1 MTRITLNS
9 LLRPAWVLLAV
20 LATLPAIA
28 ADHQEGSAPAPTT
41 AATTAASAAPSSV
54 SFSWGAEIGSTVD
67 LSGHDMTSL
76 DFSAYFGMR
85 RSWLDFAGV
94 GAAANIVVNNSSRT
108 YPLFANLRFSF
119 TPRNPLLFADLRGG
133 MALHSIDVVSGNK
146 FKPFAQVGVGVYL
159 ARGKSFS
166 SYLIAGYAWYSRS
179 GISYIPETANATPLP
194 ETAAAVADVTVDADT
209 EGGEPTP
216 TEPVTPVT
224 PTAEPVMLKDLQC
237 GFVRLGIRF

>member
-1 MTRITLNS
+1 MTRITLKS
-9 LLRPAWVLLAV
+9 LLRPACAMIAV
-20 LATLPAIA
+20 LATI
-28 ADHQEGSAPAPTT
+28 
-41 AATTAASAAPSSV
+41 AASADEPQSTDTEGGDSSADATSAV

-76 DFSAYFGMR
+76 DFSAYFGIR

-94 GAAANIVVNNSSRT
+94 GAAANIVVNNSSRS

-133 MALHSIDVVSGNK
+133 MALHSIDLVTGSK

-159 ARGKSFS
+159 ARGKRFS

-179 GISYIPETANATPLP
+179 GISFVPETANATPLP
-194 ETAAAVADVTVDADT
+194 EAESGDT
-209 EGGEPTP
+209 EGGEATAPA
-216 TEPVTPVT
+216 EPVTPDVLS
-224 PTAEPVMLKDLQC
+224 AEPVMLSDLQC
-237 GFVRLGIRF
+237 AFVRLGIRF

>member
-28 ADHQEGSAPAPTT
+28 ADPQEGSAPAPTT
-41 AATTAASAAPSSV
+41 AAATSAAAPSSV

-146 FKPFAQVGVGVYL
+146 FRPFAQVGVGVYL

-224 PTAEPVMLKDLQC
+224 PTVEPVMLKDLQC
-237 GFVRLGIRF
+237 GFVRLCIRF

>member
-1 MTRITLNS
+1 MTRITLKS
-9 LLRPAWVLLAV
+9 LLRPAWTMIAV
-20 LATLPAIA
+20 LATI
-28 ADHQEGSAPAPTT
+28 
-41 AATTAASAAPSSV
+41 AASADEPQSTDTEDDATAAAGV

-76 DFSAYFGMR
+76 DFSAYFGIR

-133 MALHSIDVVSGNK
+133 MALHSIDLVTGSK

-159 ARGKSFS
+159 ARGKRFS

-194 ETAAAVADVTVDADT
+194 ETESGDT
-209 EGGEPTP
+209 EGGEATAP
-216 TEPVTPVT
+216 TEPVTPDV
-224 PTAEPVMLKDLQC
+224 PAAEPVMLKDLQC
-237 GFVRLGIRF
+237 AFVRLGIRF

>member
-9 LLRPAWVLLAV
+9 LLRPAWVLIAV

-28 ADHQEGSAPAPTT
+28 AAPQQGSAPAPTPSAS
-41 AATTAASAAPSSV
+41 AAAAPSSV

-76 DFSAYFGMR
+76 DFSAYFGIR

-94 GAAANIVVNNSSRT
+94 GAAANVVVNNSSRT

-146 FKPFAQVGVGVYL
+146 FKPYAQVGVGVYL
-159 ARGKSFS
+159 ARGKHFS

-179 GISYIPETANATPLP
+179 GITYTPEDFATTPQP
-194 ETAAAVADVTVDADT
+194 EAAAAVADVTADADT

-216 TEPVTPVT
+216 TEPVTPA
-224 PTAEPVMLKDLQC
+224 AEPVMLKDLQC